1 MERRDEEKFAEITNS
16 ITMNNLKKII
26 DEKGYSKE
34 KVATSI
40 GIAES
45 TIYNY
50 IARERTPYLNTLISL
65 ADFFNTSLDYLVD
78 LTDNPIKVDDIDFI
92 NKDPEL
98 NQLMQNIMS
107 LPKDKRE
114 LVIAYVRGLLNS

>member
-1 MERRDEEKFAEITNS
+1 MERRDEEKFTEITNS

-65 ADFFNTSLDYLVD
+65 AEFFNTSLDYLVD

-107 LPKDKRE
+107 LPKDKQE

>member
-1 MERRDEEKFAEITNS
+1 MERRDEERFTEITNS

-50 IARERTPYLNTLISL
+50 ISRERTPYLNTLISL
-65 ADFFNTSLDYLVD
+65 AEFFNTSLDYLVD

-98 NQLMQNIMS
+98 NQLIQNIMS

>member
-1 MERRDEEKFAEITNS
+1 MERRDEEKFTEITNS

-65 ADFFNTSLDYLVD
+65 AEFFNTSLDYLVD

-98 NQLMQNIMS
+98 IQLMQNIMS
-107 LPKDKRE
+107 LPSDKRE
-114 LVIAYVRGLLNS
+114 LVNAYIQGLLNS

>member
-1 MERRDEEKFAEITNS
+1 MERRDEERFTEITNS

-65 ADFFNTSLDYLVD
+65 AEFFNTSLDYLVD

>member
-1 MERRDEEKFAEITNS
+1 MERRDEEKITEITNS

-65 ADFFNTSLDYLVD
+65 AEFFNTSLDYLVD

-98 NQLMQNIMS
+98 NQLIQNIMS
-107 LPKDKRE
+107 LPKEKRE

>member
-1 MERRDEEKFAEITNS
+1 MERRDEEKFTEITNS

-65 ADFFNTSLDYLVD
+65 AEFFNTSLDYLVD

-98 NQLMQNIMS
+98 NQLIQNIMS
-107 LPKDKRE
+107 LPKEKRE

>member
-1 MERRDEEKFAEITNS
+1 MERRDEEKFTEITNS

-65 ADFFNTSLDYLVD
+65 AEFFNTSLDYLVD

>member
-1 MERRDEEKFAEITNS
+1 MERRDEEKFTEITNS

-65 ADFFNTSLDYLVD
+65 AEFFNTSLDYLVD

-107 LPKDKRE
+107 LPSDKRE
-114 LVIAYVRGLLNS
+114 LVNAYIQGLLNS

>member
-1 MERRDEEKFAEITNS
+1 MERRDEEKFTEITNS

-65 ADFFNTSLDYLVD
+65 AEFFNTSLDYLVD

-98 NQLMQNIMS
+98 NQLIQNIMS
-107 LPKDKRE
+107 LPKEK
-114 LVIAYVRGLLNS
+114 

>member
-1 MERRDEEKFAEITNS
+1 MERRDEEKFTEITNS

-65 ADFFNTSLDYLVD
+65 AEFFNTSLDYLVD
-78 LTDNPIKVDDIDFI
+78 LTDNPIKVDDMDFI

-107 LPKDKRE
+107 LPSDKRE
-114 LVIAYVRGLLNS
+114 LVNAYIQGLLNS

>member
-1 MERRDEEKFAEITNS
+1 MERRDEEKFTEITNS

>member
-50 IARERTPYLNTLISL
+50 ITRERTPYLNTLISL
-65 ADFFNTSLDYLVD
+65 ATFFNTSLDYLVD
-78 LTDNPIKVDDIDFI
+78 LTDNPLKVDDIDFI
-92 NKDPEL
+92 NNDPQL
-98 NQLMQNIMS
+98 NRLLQNIMS

-114 LVIAYVRGLLNS
+114 LVGAFVKGLLR

>member
-1 MERRDEEKFAEITNS
+1 MERRDEEKFTEITNS

-65 ADFFNTSLDYLVD
+65 AEFFNTSLDYLVD

-92 NKDPEL
+92 NKDSEL
-98 NQLMQNIMS
+98 NQLIQNIMS
-107 LPKDKRE
+107 LPKEKRE

>member
-1 MERRDEEKFAEITNS
+1 MERRDEEKFTEITNS

-26 DEKGYSKE
+26 DEKGCSKE

-65 ADFFNTSLDYLVD
+65 AEFFNTSLDYLVD

-107 LPKDKRE
+107 LPSDKRE
-114 LVIAYVRGLLNS
+114 LVNAYIQGLLNS

>member
-1 MERRDEEKFAEITNS
+1 MERRDEERFTEITNS

-50 IARERTPYLNTLISL
+50 ISRERTPYLNTLISL
-65 ADFFNTSLDYLVD
+65 AEFFNTSLDYLVD

-92 NKDPEL
+92 NQDPEL
-98 NQLMQNIMS
+98 NQLIQNIMS

>member
-1 MERRDEEKFAEITNS
+1 MERRDEEKFTEITNS

-26 DEKGYSKE
+26 DEKGCSKE

-50 IARERTPYLNTLISL
+50 ISRERTPYLNTLISL
-65 ADFFNTSLDYLVD
+65 AEFFNTSLDYLVD

-98 NQLMQNIMS
+98 NQLIQNIMS

>member
-1 MERRDEEKFAEITNS
+1 MERRDEEKFTEITNS

-65 ADFFNTSLDYLVD
+65 AEFFNTSLDYLVD

-107 LPKDKRE
+107 LPNDKRE

>member
-1 MERRDEEKFAEITNS
+1 MERRDEERFTEITNS

-26 DEKGYSKE
+26 DVKGYSKE

-65 ADFFNTSLDYLVD
+65 AEFFNTSLDYLVD

>member
-50 IARERTPYLNTLISL
+50 ITRERTPYLNTLISL
-65 ADFFNTSLDYLVD
+65 ATFFNTSLDYLVD
-78 LTDNPIKVDDIDFI
+78 LTDNPLKVDDIDFI
-92 NKDPEL
+92 NNDPQL
-98 NQLMQNIMS
+98 NQLLQNIMS

-114 LVIAYVRGLLNS
+114 LVGAFVKGLLK

>member
-1 MERRDEEKFAEITNS
+1 MERRDEEKFTEITNS

-65 ADFFNTSLDYLVD
+65 AEFFNTTLDYLVD

>member
-1 MERRDEEKFAEITNS
+1 MERRDEEKFTEITNS

-107 LPKDKRE
+107 LPKYKRE

>member
-1 MERRDEEKFAEITNS
+1 MERRDEEKFTEITNS

-78 LTDNPIKVDDIDFI
+78 LTNNPLKVDDIEFI

-98 NQLMQNIMS
+98 NQLMQNVMS

-114 LVIAYVRGLLNS
+114 LVIAYVKGLLNS

>member
-65 ADFFNTSLDYLVD
+65 AEFFNTSLDYLVD